1 MRARW
6 SRALAITTAIVFLIS
21 AVFPVA
27 AGLSKNTST
36 LPHWWGAA
44 DVTIAFLLGL
54 LALAV
59 FSVGRSRVNK
69 PVEEITYRSYRVLIH
84 GIFALLVIF
93 AFFSQYIVWNQ
104 CLSGLAWRSWLLLF
118 GLPEWIALY
127 RENI

>member
-1 MRARW
+1 M
-6 SRALAITTAIVFLIS
+6 
-21 AVFPVA
+21 
-27 AGLSKNTST
+27 
-36 LPHWWGAA
+36 
-44 DVTIAFLLGL
+44 TIAFLLGL